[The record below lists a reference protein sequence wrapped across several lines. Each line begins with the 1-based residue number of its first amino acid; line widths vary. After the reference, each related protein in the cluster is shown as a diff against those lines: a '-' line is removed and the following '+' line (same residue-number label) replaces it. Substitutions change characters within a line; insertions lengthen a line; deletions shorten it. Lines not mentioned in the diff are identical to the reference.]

1 LITYNWNISQ
11 TDYETA
17 NGFIITAHWQCTAVD
32 GEFSAST
39 YSTSSWPSG
48 TPTIPYA
55 EVTMA
60 EVLDWIWANGV
71 DKDATEEKSCGSDR
85 SAEESCN
92 SGGSALVMEITLK
105 LTVEEVNGILQTL
118 GQLPTSSGAWPL
130 VVKIKEQAESQVPQ
144 DQAPGE

>member
-11 TDYETA
+11 TNYETA

-32 GEFSAST
+32 GEFSASI

-71 DKDATEEKSCGSDR
+71 DKDATEEGLAAQIEAQKNPVTAAG
-85 SAEESCN
+85 
-92 SGGSALVMEITLK
+92 
-105 LTVEEVNGILQTL
+105 
-118 GQLPTSSGAWPL
+118 
-130 VVKIKEQAESQVPQ
+130 VPW
-144 DQAPGE
+144 